1 MQIKADVERDYHLF
15 FVPRKTILCERALE
29 HEGVLANFHTI
40 GAALPATA
48 AAMTAVTALIAL
60 MAMTTLLT
68 MRAMRAMR
76 AMGVLTTLMTTLSA
90 HVDDPLHPDCL
101 VFTRKPPYRLP
112 RHWGS
117 QDTLHTSAES

>member
-48 AAMTAVTALIAL
+48 AAMTALTALTAL

-76 AMGVLTTLMTTLSA
+76 ALTTLTTTLSA
-90 HVDDPLHPDCL
+90 HADDPLHPACL
-101 VFTRKPPYRLP
+101 VFTPNLLTR
-112 RHWGS
+112 S
-117 QDTLHTSAES
+117 TSTLGLATHSSHFC